1 MYSIILVVIA
11 IVVLGV
17 LIRGIS
23 ALVRKDA
30 KPAEVGTY
38 KIGFILPLTGD
49 AAAYGEPGRN
59 IYALA
64 IEEINKSGGVNGK
77 QLEAIYEDGKCSGKD
92 AANAMQKLA
101 NVDKVQIV
109 IGGFCSGESLAAIP
123 IAETAKVALFS
134 PGSSSPDLTG
144 KSPYFFRNY
153 PSDATQGRV
162 LAELAYNVKK
172 WKKVAVI
179 QEQSDYALGNYKAF
193 SENFNKLGGT
203 TVKEEFPS
211 DTTDFKTIL
220 TKLKNQNPEALFVDP
235 QTPANT
241 ERILKQ
247 LSDLKWKPALLMN
260 DISIDMKLVEGNK
273 AILEG
278 AFAAEFGVD
287 PTNPKFARM
296 AEVYKSKHV
305 TDVPFPSYAQTEYDA
320 VFLIADAIKAVGYG
334 GEKIAAWSR
343 TVKDWSGASGNTT
356 IEQTGDR
363 AGGHVP
369 KVIKDGKVEL
379 FVQ

>member
-1 MYSIILVVIA
+1 MNSIIKVVIA
-11 IVVLGV
+11 IVVLIV
-17 LIRGIS
+17 LIWGIS
-23 ALVRKDA
+23 ALVSKDA

-59 IYALA
+59 VYALA
-64 IEEINKSGGVNGK
+64 VEEINKSGGVNGK

>member
-1 MYSIILVVIA
+1 MTKIIVSLVVLIA
-11 IVVLGV
+11 VVW
-17 LIRGIS
+17 GIS
-23 ALVRKDA
+23 ALVSKDS
-30 KPAEVGTY
+30 KPATEVETY

-59 IYALA
+59 IFALA

-109 IGGFCSGESLAAIP
+109 IGGFCSGESLSAVP
-123 IAETAKVALFS
+123 IAEAAKVVLFS
-134 PGSSSPDLTG
+134 AGSSSPDLTG
-144 KSPYFFRNY
+144 KSSYFFRNY

-193 SENFNKLGGT
+193 SENFSKLGGVT
-203 TVKEEFPS
+203 IKEEFPS
-211 DTTDFKTIL
+211 NTTDFRTVL

-235 QTPANT
+235 QTPANA

-247 LSDLKWKPALLMN
+247 LSDLNWKPSLLVN
-260 DISIDMKLVEGNK
+260 DVSTDTKLVEGNK
-273 AILEG
+273 TILEG
-278 AFAAEFGVD
+278 ALAAEFGTD
-287 PTNPKFARM
+287 LANPKFIRLAQT
-296 AEVYKSKHV
+296 YKDKYGI
-305 TDVPFPSYAQTEYDA
+305 DMPFPSYAQTEYDA
-320 VFLIADAIKAVGYG
+320 VFLMADAIRTVGYN

-343 TVKDWSGASGNTT
+343 TIKDWNGASGNIT
-356 IEQTGDR
+356 IEQSGDR
-363 AGGHVP
+363 TGGHVP
-369 KVIKDGKVEL
+369 KVIKNGKVEL